1 MYRVAMLEDDEII
14 LCGLSMLVRKIN
26 PLFGEIETFSSGA
39 EAARRFQEEAFDL
52 FITDIEMPQMNGL
65 QTIEQLQKQHT
76 SLLSVIVTGYD
87 YFDYV
92 REALRHGA
100 MDFLL
105 KPVDELELKDVLDK
119 AAQTLQAR
127 KLKPENANALAQK
140 LVWTMHHKPAD
151 MGEQVRGLREKYSAG
166 ELLWEDLSAISRHL
180 ADQISGFSYIEG
192 TGVWTLLEQLC
203 AYSAA
208 HKRKNETSALVSDA
222 LRYIDQ
228 HLTEDMT
235 VATLANVFHIT
246 PAYFGQIFLKVNHQ
260 TVNSAINTAR
270 IRRAK
275 ELLTQTQ
282 LSIAEISDRC
292 GYKSIDHFYR
302 QFKRLVAQTP
312 AEYRNRNI

>member
-1 MYRVAMLEDDEII
+1 MYRVAILEDDEII
-14 LCGLSMLVRKIN
+14 LRGLSMLVRKVN
-26 PLFGEIETFSSGA
+26 PLFDEIETFSSGA
-39 EAARRFQEEAFDL
+39 EAVRRFREEAFDL

-65 QTIEQLQKQHT
+65 QTIEQLQKQHA

-100 MDFLL
+100 IDFLL

-119 AAQTLQAR
+119 ADYTLKAR
-127 KLKPENANALAQK
+127 KLPPEAVNSMTQK
-140 LVWTMHHKPAD
+140 LVWTMHHKPSD
-151 MGEQVRGLREKYSAG
+151 MGEQLHILQEKYGGG
-166 ELLWEDLSAISRHL
+166 ELLWMDLSAISRRL
-180 ADQISGFSYIEG
+180 ASQISGFSYAEG
-192 TGVWTLLEQLC
+192 TGVWTQLEQLR
-203 AYSAA
+203 AFTAA
-208 HKRKNETSALVSDA
+208 NNRKSETSALVSDA

-235 VATLANVFHIT
+235 VATLANIFHIT

-270 IRRAK
+270 IRYAK
-275 ELLTQTQ
+275 ELLAHTQ

-312 AEYRNRNI
+312 AEYRNRHI